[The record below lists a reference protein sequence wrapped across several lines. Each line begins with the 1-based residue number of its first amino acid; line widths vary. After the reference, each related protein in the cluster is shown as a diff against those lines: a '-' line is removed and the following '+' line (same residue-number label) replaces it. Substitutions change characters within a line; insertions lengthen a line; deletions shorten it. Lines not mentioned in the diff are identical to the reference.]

1 MDSLDTSR
9 ITRDRKQKLLDIYD
23 KLIHIKIDKMRNEKD
38 IQIVK
43 LYEKEIDFLIKKLN
57 NV

>member
-9 ITRDRKQKLLDIYD
+9 ITRDKKHKLLDIYD
-23 KLIHIKIDKMRNEKD
+23 KLIDYKIDKMKSEKD

-43 LYEKEIDFLIKKLN
+43 MYEKEIDVLIKKLN

>member
-9 ITRDRKQKLLDIYD
+9 ITRDKKQKLLDIYD

-38 IQIVK
+38 IQIYK
-43 LYEKEIDFLIKKLN
+43 MYEKEIDVLIKN
-57 NV
+57 

>member
-9 ITRDRKQKLLDIYD
+9 IIRDKKQKLLDIYD
-23 KLIHIKIDKMRNEKD
+23 KLIYIKIDKMRNEKD

-43 LYEKEIDFLIKKLN
+43 MREKEIDVLIKKLT

>member
-1 MDSLDTSR
+1 MDF
-9 ITRDRKQKLLDIYD
+9 IDRYKKQKLLDIYD
-23 KLIHIKIDKMRNEKD
+23 RLTNYKIDKMKSEKD

-43 LYEKEIDFLIKKLN
+43 IYEKEIDVLIKTLN

>member
-9 ITRDRKQKLLDIYD
+9 ITRDKKQKLLDIYE
-23 KLIHIKIDKMRNEKD
+23 LIHIKIDKMRNEKD
-38 IQIVK
+38 IQIAK
-43 LYEKEIDFLIKKLN
+43 MIEKDIDILIKKLN